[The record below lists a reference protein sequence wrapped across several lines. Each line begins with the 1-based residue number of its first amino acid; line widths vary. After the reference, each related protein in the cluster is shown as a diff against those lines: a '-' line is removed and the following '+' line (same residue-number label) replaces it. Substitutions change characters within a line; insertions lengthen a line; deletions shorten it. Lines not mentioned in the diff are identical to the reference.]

1 MYELLRLQKSK
12 PKTLFTPPSSSSS
25 SSSSPSLFTSAANP
39 AESHS
44 IVRSAGRSTIDVDP
58 SNRELQQ
65 SHSRGLHF
73 CKATA
78 TNSVRKT
85 LISCKKIQQPH
96 EAAAAVVVLFCAG
109 CMAISEDSSICGLS
123 PVGFADHWVPKSNSV
138 ICESRILTLICTKS
152 GS

>member
-78 TNSVRKT
+78 TNSVQKT
-85 LISCKKIQQPH
+85 LISCKKLSCHMKWQQQWW
-96 EAAAAVVVLFCAG
+96 FCFVPSAWQSLRTHLSVDTHLSG
-109 CMAISEDSSICGLS
+109 LRIIGYRKAIL
-123 PVGFADHWVPKSNSV
+123 
-138 ICESRILTLICTKS
+138 
-152 GS
+152 